1 MILALRL
8 AVLLLVLFNVL
19 LFARSFI
26 APAKSPDA
34 GRLDQQVLPERV
46 KVVAFAD
53 PPATGVARDEVHPA
67 VEAPR
72 VTETCQIWGDLPNA
86 DAEQLQRLL
95 TEQFPAFKAAR
106 RVSAETTGY
115 WVFVPPLEN
124 KEAAT
129 RKTAEL
135 QQLGVQDFFV
145 LHASGPNQYA
155 VSLGTYRTEEAA
167 NAGLEALRAK
177 GVKSAKVGERKGKAI
192 NAFEIRGPQEQ
203 AEMLR
208 EAVLALL
215 PKAHPTD
222 CPKGK
227 EGQP

>member
-8 AVLLLVLFNVL
+8 AVVVLVLGNAL

-46 KVVAFAD
+46 KVTVFAD
-53 PPATGVARDEVHPA
+53 PPARVATKDDVQPA
-67 VEAPR
+67 VHAPR
-72 VTETCQIWGDLPNA
+72 VPETCQVWGDLPNA
-86 DAEQLQRLL
+86 DAEHLQRLL
-95 TEQFPAFKAAR
+95 SEQFPAFKAAR

-145 LHASGPNQYA
+145 LHGAGPNQYA

-177 GVKSAKVGERKGKAI
+177 GVKSAKVGERKGKTI
-192 NAFEIRGPQEQ
+192 NWFEIRGPQEQ
-203 AEMLR
+203 AETLR

-222 CPKGK
+222 CTTGK